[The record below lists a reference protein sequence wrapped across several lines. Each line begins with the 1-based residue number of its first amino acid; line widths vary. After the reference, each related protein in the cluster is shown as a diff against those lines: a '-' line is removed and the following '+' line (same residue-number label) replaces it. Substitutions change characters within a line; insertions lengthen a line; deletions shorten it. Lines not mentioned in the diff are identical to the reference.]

1 MESQVVK
8 YRNEIKF
15 LSKNKDVAFGSLF
28 ALGYIEIFHER
39 LNNSIYYD
47 SLDLKGYYENLNG
60 DKDRVKYRARF
71 YGNLDE
77 QNVAFEKK
85 IKKGSVNRKDVSFS
99 KMSNTDWT
107 QSTFPQ
113 EESLKPIVHL
123 KYRRRY
129 FWDPVN
135 RIRCTVDWALE
146 SKSYRDHF
154 WLKHSKIIV
163 EFKSDTSHNEFKVP
177 HHFSLNTR
185 FSKYAYCVSEHRL
198 PAEHY

>member
-15 LSKNKDVAFGSLF
+15 LSNNKDIAFGSLF
-28 ALGYIEIFHER
+28 ALGYTEIFHER

-47 SLDLKGYYENLNG
+47 SLDLKGYYENLDG

-71 YGNLDE
+71 YGYLDE

-85 IKKGSVNRKDVSFS
+85 IKNGRVNRKEVSFS
-99 KMSNTDWT
+99 RMSNPDWT
-107 QSTFPQ
+107 KSIFPQ
-113 EESLKPIVHL
+113 EESLKPIVNL
-123 KYRRRY
+123 RYRRRY

-135 RIRCTVDWALE
+135 RIRCTVDWDLQ
-146 SKSYRDHF
+146 SRSYLCDS
-154 WLKHSKIIV
+154 WLNHSKIIV
-163 EFKSDTSHNEFKVP
+163 EFKSDNSNNEFKVP

-185 FSKYAYCVSEHRL
+185 FSKYAFCVSEHRL
-198 PAEHY
+198 PAEDY